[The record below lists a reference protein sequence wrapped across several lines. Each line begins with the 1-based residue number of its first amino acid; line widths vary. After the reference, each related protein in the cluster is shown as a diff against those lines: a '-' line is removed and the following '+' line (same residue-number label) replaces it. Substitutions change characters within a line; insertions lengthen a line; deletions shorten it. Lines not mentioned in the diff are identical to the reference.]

1 MDPGENHHEN
11 EKKTESCAADGGLP
25 VGMAGGRGLSA
36 RKLALA
42 DAAGARAAAGDRLRQ
57 GKVHGRDGCAGAG
70 RSVRRRG
77 ARAGGTGAGDGEGP
91 FHGTEKRLFPEHRC
105 RQTGGVLRAGRGGP
119 DLPELLRPVAA
130 QEERQAP
137 PDVPH
142 LPEELPACAAP
153 ERGDPLQDGQ
163 CAAVR
168 VVARRI

>member
-25 VGMAGGRGLSA
+25 VGMAG
-36 RKLALA
+36 
-42 DAAGARAAAGDRLRQ
+42 
-57 GKVHGRDGCAGAG
+57 
-70 RSVRRRG
+70 
-77 ARAGGTGAGDGEGP
+77 ARAGGTGAGDGKGP

-153 ERGDPLQDGQ
+153 ERGNPLQDGQ
-163 CAAVR
+163 RTAVR

>member
-36 RKLALA
+36 RQLALA

-130 QEERQAP
+130 QEERQYPGNLGYSA
-137 PDVPH
+137 
-142 LPEELPACAAP
+142 
-153 ERGDPLQDGQ
+153 
-163 CAAVR
+163 
-168 VVARRI
+168 